1 MKKKSIFSSLI
12 IVIMVIITAAT
23 LSIEGIIM
31 GKIITS
37 ISKLNWDSFKLNLL
51 ILLLLILINFTS
63 SNIAFILNYD
73 IGMNKFIN
81 YKNEIFKRDI
91 KNNDSINISN
101 YTTDAES
108 LYSNRFMLKINAL
121 NLFFTMFFAMLSIIY
136 INFKLLPVA
145 IFGASLPLLVPIL
158 FGKKIQERSIIFN
171 QNYNS
176 YQKYIGRKIDEKDE
190 YIRYKVEDKLIEEK
204 SLIEK
209 EHEKNRKDLKSI
221 STLSN
226 ISSQNMGSLSFIL
239 VFFAG
244 GIFAF
249 RGEIEVG
256 SIISLIQLMNYLVDP
271 IVALSSI
278 ISMYNE
284 SKPLYEKMKKKLS
297 TPLKKEKKINLN
309 PPYNL
314 KLENISFSY
323 NKDKKILDNF
333 SKEFEYGKKYLLKG
347 ESGRG
352 KSTLAKIIA
361 GELKPD
367 HGQVLL
373 NNNDIYTFDFRDYIL
388 YIDQKPVIIDA
399 NLFENIKFY
408 RNKLDNKID
417 LNLFNINKK
426 LSDKVST
433 NDGISGG
440 EMMRISLLRSLLNP
454 RDIMIYDEPIAS
466 LDDYNSKIIIER
478 LLSLKQTVIIISH
491 KMTKED
497 LEKFDEIIDI

>member
-1 MKKKSIFSSLI
+1 
-12 IVIMVIITAAT
+12 
-23 LSIEGIIM
+23 
-31 GKIITS
+31 
-37 ISKLNWDSFKLNLL
+37 
-51 ILLLLILINFTS
+51 
-63 SNIAFILNYD
+63 
-73 IGMNKFIN
+73 
-81 YKNEIFKRDI
+81 
-91 KNNDSINISN
+91 
-101 YTTDAES
+101 
-108 LYSNRFMLKINAL
+108 
-121 NLFFTMFFAMLSIIY
+121 MFFAMLSIIY

-145 IFGASLPLLVPIL
+145 IFGASLPLLVPFL
-158 FGKKIQERSIIFN
+158 FGKKTQERSIRFN

-190 YIRYKVEDKLIEEK
+190 YKRYKVEDKLIEEK

-244 GIFAF
+244 GMFAF

-278 ISMYNE
+278 VSMYNE

-297 TPLKKEKKINLN
+297 TPLKKEKIINLN

-314 KLENISFSY
+314 KLENVSFSY
-323 NKDKKILDNF
+323 NKDKKINDNF

-373 NNNDIYTFDFRDYIL
+373 NNNDIFTFDFRDYIL

-399 NLFENIKFY
+399 NLFENIKF
-408 RNKLDNKID
+408 KGML
-417 LNLFNINKK
+417 
-426 LSDKVST
+426 
-433 NDGISGG
+433 
-440 EMMRISLLRSLLNP
+440 
-454 RDIMIYDEPIAS
+454 IYLIRKTS
-466 LDDYNSKIIIER
+466 YLIY
-478 LLSLKQTVIIISH
+478 L
-491 KMTKED
+491 
-497 LEKFDEIIDI
+497 EIIN